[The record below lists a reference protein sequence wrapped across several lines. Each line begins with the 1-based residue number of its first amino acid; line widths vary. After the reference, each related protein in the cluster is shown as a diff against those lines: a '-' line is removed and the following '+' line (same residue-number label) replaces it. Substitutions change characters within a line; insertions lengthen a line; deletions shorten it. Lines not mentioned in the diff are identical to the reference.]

1 MNKRILAALLLLC
14 ISALLLCG
22 CAASNRQTAVDTIPV
37 TDCVGRT
44 VEVPK
49 DPQSICC
56 ACPFTGPMLVM
67 YGYGARVTSSCNNMS
82 RSNLL
87 TMICPEIAD
96 APVVKGN
103 GSVNGETVLELG
115 TDLIFIN
122 DGSYETPEE
131 RAKLDS
137 LGIPYVVIG
146 FDDLDSQLDAMLVI
160 GQALGAED
168 KAQAYVDWCKGVYA
182 EVQNALSGDL
192 GEPIDLYHAVNE
204 AVRTDYAGS
213 ICDEWITM
221 TNVNDVSLTA
231 DLNIEG
237 GKAYTT
243 LEQIYAWDPDLIICN
258 EAGVDDYIL
267 SDEIW
272 AGLSCVRSGDVY
284 QIPVGIARMGHPTST
299 ETPLALM
306 WLANLL
312 YPEQY
317 DIDYAQTL
325 KDYYLRFYGFEIDDE
340 MVQAIMQ
347 ADEMRTEKTSQSAE
361 K

>member
-1 MNKRILAALLLLC
+1 MNRRILAAILLICL
-14 ISALLLCG
+14 
-22 CAASNRQTAVDTIPV
+22 AASLLSGCGAMAGQSAADTITV

-56 ACPFTGPMLVM
+56 VCPFSGPIIVM
-67 YGYGARVTSSCNNMS
+67 CGYGDRVTTGCNNMT

-87 TMICPEIAD
+87 TMICPGIAD
-96 APVVKGN
+96 AVVVKSS
-103 GSVNGETVLELG
+103 GSVNGEAVLEYG
-115 TDLIFIN
+115 TDLIFVN
-122 DGSYETPEE
+122 DGTYETPEE

-146 FDDLDSQLDAMLVI
+146 FDDLESQLEAMLVI
-160 GQALGAED
+160 GRALNAED
-168 KAQAYVDWCKGVYA
+168 KTQAYVDWCKGVYSD
-182 EVQNALSGDL
+182 VQASLTDAPDESL
-192 GEPIDLYHAVNE
+192 DLYHAINE
-204 AVRTDYAGS
+204 AVRTDYAGC

-221 TNVNDVSLTA
+221 TGVNDVSLST
-231 DLNIEG
+231 DLSVDG

-243 LEQIYAWDPDLIICN
+243 LEQIYTWDPDLIICN

-267 SDEIW
+267 SDEKW
-272 AGLSCVRSGDVY
+272 AGLRCVRDGAVY
-284 QIPVGIARMGHPTST
+284 QIPVGISRMGHPTST

-317 DIDYAQTL
+317 EIDYAQTL

-340 MVQAIMQ
+340 MVQDIIQ
-347 ADEMRTEKTSQSAE
+347 ADEMRTEKTTQKVE
-361 K
+361 